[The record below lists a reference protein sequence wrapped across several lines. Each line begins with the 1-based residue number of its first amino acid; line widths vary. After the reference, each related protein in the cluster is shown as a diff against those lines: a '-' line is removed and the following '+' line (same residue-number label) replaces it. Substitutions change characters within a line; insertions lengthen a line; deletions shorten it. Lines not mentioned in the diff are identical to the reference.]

1 MKNTKKIIWGL
12 LLIALAALLALN
24 SLGVIEFELFF
35 DGWWTLFIIVPSL
48 AALIENKNK
57 TDSIIS
63 LLIGI
68 IFLLCARDILSW
80 DMVWK
85 LALPIVLA
93 SIGIKI
99 IISAFRKKE
108 SHRIVKEIKVDG
120 KNLQKGIAVFSGTEL
135 NFDNTVF
142 DGADLVACFGGVEC
156 DLRHAIIDKDCIIHA
171 CCVFG
176 GIDIKVPD
184 NVKVVNNASSIFGG
198 IDVIKSNNSAT
209 HTIYIDG
216 ICVFGGIDIQ

>member
-12 LLIALAALLALN
+12 LLIIVAVLLALN
-24 SLGVIEFELFF
+24 SFGILEFELFF

-48 AALIENKNK
+48 ASLIENKNK

-63 LLIGI
+63 LLVGI
-68 IFLLCARDILSW
+68 IFLLCERGILSW

-85 LALPIVLA
+85 LALPVVLA
-93 SIGIKI
+93 SIGIKF
-99 IISAFRKKE
+99 IISAFRKKK
-108 SHRIVKEIKVDG
+108 SHRIVKEIKADG
-120 KNLQKGIAVFSGTEL
+120 RDLQKGIAVFSGTEL
-135 NFDNTVF
+135 NFDNVVF
-142 DGADLVACFGGVEC
+142 EGAKLVACFGGVEC
-156 DLRHAIIDKDCIIHA
+156 DLRNAIIDKDCVIHT

-198 IDVIKSNNSAT
+198 IDVSKSDNSAT

>member
-24 SLGVIEFELFF
+24 SLGILEFELFF

-85 LALPIVLA
+85 LALPVILA

-99 IISAFRKKE
+99 IISAFRKKK

-120 KNLQKGIAVFSGTEL
+120 KNVQKGIAVFSGTEL
-135 NFDNTVF
+135 NFDNAVF

-156 DLRHAIIDKDCIIHA
+156 DLRHAIIDNDCIIHA

>member
-35 DGWWTLFIIVPSL
+35 VGWWTLFIIVPSL

-63 LLIGI
+63 LLVGI
-68 IFLLCARDILSW
+68 IFLLCERGILSW

-85 LALPIVLA
+85 LALPVILA

-99 IISAFRKKE
+99 IISAFRKKK

-120 KNLQKGIAVFSGTEL
+120 KNLQKGIAVLSGTEL
-135 NFDNTVF
+135 NFDNVVF
-142 DGADLVACFGGVEC
+142 DGANLVAFFGGVEC
-156 DLRHAIIDKDCIIHA
+156 DLRNAIIDRDCVIHI

-198 IDVIKSNNSAT
+198 IDIGKSNNYAA

-216 ICVFGGIDIQ
+216 ICVFGGIEVR

>member
-1 MKNTKKIIWGL
+1 MKNTKKVIWGL

-85 LALPIVLA
+85 LALPVILA

-99 IISAFRKKE
+99 IISAFRKKK

-156 DLRHAIIDKDCIIHA
+156 DLRHAIIDKDCIIHT

-198 IDVIKSNNSAT
+198 IDVIKSNNSAN

-216 ICVFGGIDIQ
+216 ICVFGGIDVQ

>member
-12 LLIALAALLALN
+12 LLIVLAALLALN

-85 LALPIVLA
+85 LALPVILA
-93 SIGIKI
+93 SMGIKI
-99 IISAFRKKE
+99 IISAFRKKK

-120 KNLQKGIAVFSGTEL
+120 EDLQKGIAVFSGTEL
-135 NFDNTVF
+135 NFDNAVF

>member
-1 MKNTKKIIWGL
+1 MKNTKKIIGGL
-12 LLIALAALLALN
+12 LLIALAVLLALN

-85 LALPIVLA
+85 LALPVILA

-99 IISAFRKKE
+99 IISAFRKKK

>member
-1 MKNTKKIIWGL
+1 
-12 LLIALAALLALN
+12 
-24 SLGVIEFELFF
+24 
-35 DGWWTLFIIVPSL
+35 
-48 AALIENKNK
+48 
-57 TDSIIS
+57 
-63 LLIGI
+63 
-68 IFLLCARDILSW
+68 
-80 DMVWK
+80 MVWK
-85 LALPIVLA
+85 LALPVILA
-93 SIGIKI
+93 IIGIKI
-99 IISAFRKKE
+99 IISAFRKKK

-198 IDVIKSNNSAT
+198 IDVIKSNDSAT

>member
-24 SLGVIEFELFF
+24 SLGVLEFELFF

-48 AALIENKNK
+48 VALIENKNK

-85 LALPIVLA
+85 LALPVILA

-99 IISAFRKKE
+99 IISAFRKKK

>member
-12 LLIALAALLALN
+12 LLIALAVLLALN

-68 IFLLCARDILSW
+68 IFLLCERDILSW

-99 IISAFRKKE
+99 IISAFRKKK